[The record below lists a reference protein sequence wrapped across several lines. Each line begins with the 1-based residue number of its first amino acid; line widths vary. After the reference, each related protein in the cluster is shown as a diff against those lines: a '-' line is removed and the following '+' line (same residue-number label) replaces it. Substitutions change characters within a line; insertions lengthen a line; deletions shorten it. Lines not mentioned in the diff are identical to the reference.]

1 MTKEIKKEFKYALR
15 AGKLLILMASF
26 MFFAVLTPLMLKVIL
41 PGILK
46 SQLAGTPSSTL
57 AQALCATVVLI
68 ALMIA
73 ITLLRLKR
81 IGWNER

>member
-46 SQLAGTPSSTL
+46 SQLTGTPSSTL